1 MMYRWLI
8 MLVCSSFLGLG
19 TFAQTSGDT
28 TGIARSPQRNDTAKR
43 SITTVPVNLD
53 SLVKTPFVTPKKAAL
68 FSAILPGLGQYYNKQ
83 YWKIGVIYAG
93 VGTAAYFVNDNLKNY
108 NKFRRWYAGYLN
120 NDAKIIAEA
129 GPYSQTNAKD
139 AMDYYR
145 RNLDLTVLFTAL
157 GYTLQVMDA
166 VVFAHLKNFDIS
178 EDITLRAR
186 PVLMPQ
192 GGIGFGLVMNFK

>member
-8 MLVCSSFLGLG
+8 MLICSLFLGYG
-19 TFAQTSGDT
+19 AFAQATVDT
-28 TGIARSPQRNDTAKR
+28 TGMGKPPQRKDTIGHSAAPAPFK
-43 SITTVPVNLD
+43 LD
-53 SLVKTPFVTPKKAAL
+53 SLVKAPFVTPKKAAL

-83 YWKIGVIYAG
+83 YWKIGVIYVG
-93 VGTAAYFVNDNLKNY
+93 VGTAVYFVNDNLKNY

-120 NDAKIIAEA
+120 NDAKIIEEA
-129 GPYSQTNAKD
+129 GPYTQTNAKD

-178 EDITLRAR
+178 EDISLRAR